1 MFSQRLF
8 FPWVAAL
15 SPATS
20 YHSTVSLKALIS
32 KVEKLSRKSQSRMCG
47 RGSVPCKQPSGRH
60 PKPRVGSTGTPTGGS
75 CHSLSFQLPFPA
87 IIPCCSGSSTL
98 DVQSSP
104 PAKGSPPQI
113 PVLCS
118 TVEGLVGNFTVSAL
132 LHEGHLW
139 VLVCVSPRQDVVSRT
154 LVLRGRVILR
164 YAKAYFGFR
173 SLYIC
178 HSSYMHQSGTFSEKL
193 SLTQN
198 IPQSLRAEWIHRLPV
213 PEQSQAEVGRWEWK
227 PCPEISSATFTFANR
242 LRKYTGVSS
251 SNSSKWF
258 LLRL

>member
-1 MFSQRLF
+1 MKKVLIKQMLYSIKKKHHNKQTKKTPNLRMFSQRLF

-98 DVQSSP
+98 DV
-104 PAKGSPPQI
+104 
-113 PVLCS
+113 
-118 TVEGLVGNFTVSAL
+118 
-132 LHEGHLW
+132 
-139 VLVCVSPRQDVVSRT
+139 
-154 LVLRGRVILR
+154 
-164 YAKAYFGFR
+164 
-173 SLYIC
+173 
-178 HSSYMHQSGTFSEKL
+178 
-193 SLTQN
+193 
-198 IPQSLRAEWIHRLPV
+198 
-213 PEQSQAEVGRWEWK
+213 
-227 PCPEISSATFTFANR
+227 
-242 LRKYTGVSS
+242 
-251 SNSSKWF
+251 
-258 LLRL
+258 